1 MKPINVEIVNPEAR
15 AKLAEFLC
23 ENNRAP
29 RLCLHSEAGET
40 LSAYL
45 ADLAALP
52 PDEAAYV
59 AATIDD
65 VIVGVMGAEF
75 EPDGD
80 RTWLRGP
87 VIANE
92 LPSEAA
98 DGVCDALWRE
108 LADQLPATVK
118 RFDGFPEIAHTA
130 LQAWYRRQQFTEQS
144 HYFIYESPRPDP
156 VLPWPDQ
163 VKPATAA
170 QHAALIALAKFV
182 FPTGY
187 ITEAQFT
194 AANDE
199 RHAVFVIGD
208 GDAVDGYVYAN
219 IPDAGDE
226 PTEVYVDY
234 LVVSPQARGKGY
246 GRMLLQAALAWGFL
260 ERNAQSAALTVAADN
275 TNAKGLYA
283 SVGFDLV
290 ATGVPM
296 RRDVK

>member
-1 MKPINVEIVNPEAR
+1 MKHIHVKTVSPESR
-15 AKLAEFLC
+15 AQLAEFLC
-23 ENNRAP
+23 AYNRTP

-40 LSAYL
+40 LSAYQ

-52 PDEAAYV
+52 PDEAAFV
-59 AATIDD
+59 VATIDD
-65 VIVGVMGAEF
+65 TIVGVMGAEF
-75 EPDGD
+75 QVNGD
-80 RTWLRGP
+80 RAWLRGP
-87 VIANE
+87 VIANA
-92 LPSEAA
+92 LPNETT
-98 DGVCDALWRE
+98 DHVGDALWLE
-108 LADQLPATVK
+108 LAAQLPTTVK
-118 RFDGFPEIAHTA
+118 RYDGFLEIGHTA
-130 LQAWYRRQQFTEQS
+130 LQAWYQRQQFTQQS
-144 HYFIYESPRPDP
+144 HYFIYEAPRPHS

-163 VKPATAA
+163 VKPPTAA
-170 QHAALIALAKFV
+170 QRASLVALAKLV

-199 RHAVFVIGD
+199 RHAVFVIGE

-226 PTEVYVDY
+226 PAELYVDY

-260 ERNAQSAALTVAADN
+260 DRNAGSAALSVAADN

-283 SVGFDLV
+283 SVGFELV

-296 RRDVK
+296 RRDLN